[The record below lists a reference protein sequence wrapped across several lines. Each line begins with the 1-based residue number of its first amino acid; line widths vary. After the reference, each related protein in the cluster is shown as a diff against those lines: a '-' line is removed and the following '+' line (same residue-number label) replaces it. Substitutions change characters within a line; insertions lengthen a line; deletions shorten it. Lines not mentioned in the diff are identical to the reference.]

1 MADNTQLTAQARDR
15 AGKGVARA
23 LRREGRVPAVVYG
36 DKKSP
41 DLISL
46 SHNEVTKLWNRG
58 TFMSSLLDLEID
70 GKTQRVIP
78 RDVQLDPVK
87 DFVTHVD
94 FLRLGKG
101 ATIAV
106 EVPVNFVNDEES
118 PGIKRG
124 GILNIVRHEVELNC
138 PAESIP
144 ESIEVDLTGTD
155 IGDSIHISAITL
167 PDGVTPAI
175 TDRDFTVATIAAP
188 AALVSDEQAAEEG
201 EEGEDGDAAAEGEG
215 GEGGE
220 NSEG

>member
-1 MADNTQLTAQARDR
+1 MADNSQLTAQARDR

-23 LRREGRVPAVVYG
+23 LRREGRVPAVIYG

-41 DLISL
+41 DLVSL
-46 SHNEVTKLWNRG
+46 AYNEVNRLWNKG
-58 TFMSSLLDLEID
+58 SFMSALLDLEVD
-70 GKTQRVIP
+70 GKVQRVIP

-87 DFVTHVD
+87 DFVIHVD

-101 ATIAV
+101 AKIAV
-106 EVPVNFVNDEES
+106 EVPVNFTNEEES

-124 GILNIVRHEVELNC
+124 GILNIVRHDVELNC

-155 IGDSIHISAITL
+155 IGDSIHISAVKL

-175 TDRDFTVATIAAP
+175 TDRDFTIATVAAP
-188 AALVSDEQAAEEG
+188 AALVSEDNAEEEG
-201 EEGEDGDAAAEGEG
+201 EGEEDATATEGEGEG
-215 GEGGE
+215 GGE
-220 NSEG
+220 SES

>member
-1 MADNTQLTAQARDR
+1 MAENTQLTAQARDR

-58 TFMSSLLDLEID
+58 TFMSSLLDLEVD

-101 ATIAV
+101 AKIAV

-124 GILNIVRHEVELNC
+124 GILNVVRHEVELNC

-175 TDRDFTVATIAAP
+175 TDRDFTIATIAAP
-188 AALVSDEQAAEEG
+188 AALVSEEQEAEEGEG
-201 EEGEDGDAAAEGEG
+201 EEGEETAAEGEG
-215 GEGGE
+215 EGNGD
-220 NSEG
+220 SEG

>member
-46 SHNEVTKLWNRG
+46 SHNEVTKLWNKG
-58 TFMSSLLDLEID
+58 SFMSSLLDLEVD

-101 ATIAV
+101 AKIAV

-124 GILNIVRHEVELNC
+124 GILNVVRYEVELNC

-167 PDGVTPAI
+167 PDGVTPVI

-188 AALVSDEQAAEEG
+188 AALVSEEQEAEEGEG
-201 EEGEDGDAAAEGEG
+201 EEGEAAAEGE

>member
-58 TFMSSLLDLEID
+58 TFMSSLLDLEVD

-101 ATIAV
+101 AKIAV
-106 EVPVNFVNDEES
+106 EVHVNFVNDEES

-155 IGDSIHISAITL
+155 IGDSIHISAIKL

-188 AALVSDEQAAEEG
+188 AALVSEDNAVEEGEG
-201 EEGEDGDAAAEGEG
+201 EEGEAAAEGEG
-215 GEGGE
+215 EGSGD
-220 NSEG
+220 SEG

>member
-58 TFMSSLLDLEID
+58 TFMSSLLDLEVD

-101 ATIAV
+101 AKIAV

-124 GILNIVRHEVELNC
+124 GILNVVRHEVELNC

-167 PDGVTPAI
+167 PNGVTPAI

-188 AALVSDEQAAEEG
+188 AALVSEEQEAEEGEG
-201 EEGEDGDAAAEGEG
+201 EEGEAPAEGEG
-215 GEGGE
+215 EGSGD
-220 NSEG
+220 SEG

>member
-58 TFMSSLLDLEID
+58 TFMSSLLDLEVD

>member
-1 MADNTQLTAQARDR
+1 MADNSQLTAQARDR

-46 SHNEVTKLWNRG
+46 AYNEVNRLWNKG
-58 TFMSSLLDLEID
+58 SFMSALLDLEVD
-70 GKTQRVIP
+70 GKVQRVIP

-101 ATIAV
+101 AKIAV
-106 EVPVNFVNDEES
+106 EVPVNFINEEES

-144 ESIEVDLTGTD
+144 ESIEIDLTGTD
-155 IGDSIHISAITL
+155 IGDSIHISAVKL
-167 PDGVTPAI
+167 PDGVTPSI
-175 TDRDFTVATIAAP
+175 TDRDFTIATVAAP
-188 AALVSDEQAAEEG
+188 AALVSEDNAAEEG
-201 EEGEDGDAAAEGEG
+201 EGEEGEEAAAAEGEG
-215 GEGGE
+215 EGGGD
-220 NSEG
+220 SEG

>member
-1 MADNTQLTAQARDR
+1 MADNSQLTAQARDR

-46 SHNEVTKLWNRG
+46 AYNEVNHLWNKG
-58 TFMSSLLDLEID
+58 SFTSSLLDLEVD
-70 GKTQRVIP
+70 GKVQRVIP

-106 EVPVNFVNDEES
+106 EVTVNFINEEES

-124 GILNIVRHEVELNC
+124 GILNVVRHEVELNC

-144 ESIEVDLTGTD
+144 ESIEIDLTGTD
-155 IGDSIHISAITL
+155 IGDSIHISAVKL
-167 PDGVTPAI
+167 PDGVTPSI
-175 TDRDFTVATIAAP
+175 TDRDFTIATVAAP
-188 AALVSDEQAAEEG
+188 AALVSEDNAAEEG
-201 EEGEDGDAAAEGEG
+201 EGEEGEEAAAAEGEG
-215 GEGGE
+215 EGGGD
-220 NSEG
+220 SEG

>member
-1 MADNTQLTAQARDR
+1 MADNSQLTAQARDR

-46 SHNEVTKLWNRG
+46 AYNEVNRLWNKG
-58 TFMSSLLDLEID
+58 SFMSALLDLEVD
-70 GKTQRVIP
+70 GKVQRVIP

-106 EVPVNFVNDEES
+106 EVTVNFINEEES

-124 GILNIVRHEVELNC
+124 GILNVVRHEVELNC

-144 ESIEVDLTGTD
+144 ESIEIDLTGTD
-155 IGDSIHISAITL
+155 IGDSIHISAVKL
-167 PDGVTPAI
+167 PDGVTPSI
-175 TDRDFTVATIAAP
+175 TDRDFTIATVAAP
-188 AALVSDEQAAEEG
+188 AALVSEDNAAEEGEG
-201 EEGEDGDAAAEGEG
+201 EEGEDAPAAEGEG
-215 GEGGE
+215 EEGGD
-220 NSEG
+220 SEG

>member
-58 TFMSSLLDLEID
+58 TFMSSLLDLEVD

-101 ATIAV
+101 AKIAV

-124 GILNIVRHEVELNC
+124 GILNVVRHEVELNC

-188 AALVSDEQAAEEG
+188 AALVSEENEAEEGEG
-201 EEGEDGDAAAEGEG
+201 EEGEAAAEGE

>member
-1 MADNTQLTAQARDR
+1 MADNSQLTAQARDR

-46 SHNEVTKLWNRG
+46 AYNEVNRLWNKG
-58 TFMSSLLDLEID
+58 SFMSALLDLEID
-70 GKTQRVIP
+70 GKVQRVIP

-106 EVPVNFVNDEES
+106 DVPVHFTNEEES

-155 IGDSIHISAITL
+155 IGDSIHISAVKL
-167 PDGVTPAI
+167 PAGVTPAI
-175 TDRDFTVATIAAP
+175 TDRDFTIATVAAP
-188 AALVSDEQAAEEG
+188 AALVSEDNAAEEG
-201 EEGEDGDAAAEGEG
+201 ESEGEEAPAAEGAAG
-215 GEGGE
+215 GE
-220 NSEG
+220 SEG

>member
-23 LRREGRVPAVVYG
+23 LRSEGRVPAVVYG
-36 DKKSP
+36 

-58 TFMSSLLDLEID
+58 TFMSSLLDLEVD

>member
-41 DLISL
+41 NLISL

-58 TFMSSLLDLEID
+58 TFMSSLLDLEVD

-101 ATIAV
+101 AKIAV

-138 PAESIP
+138 PAVSIP

-188 AALVSDEQAAEEG
+188 AALVSDEQAAAEG

-215 GEGGE
+215 EGGE

>member
-1 MADNTQLTAQARDR
+1 MAENTQLTAQARDR

-58 TFMSSLLDLEID
+58 SFMSALLDLEVD

-101 ATIAV
+101 AKIAV
-106 EVPVNFVNDEES
+106 EVSVNFLNDEES

-124 GILNIVRHEVELNC
+124 GILNVVRYEVELNC

-144 ESIEVDLTGTD
+144 ESIDVDLTGTD

-167 PDGVTPAI
+167 PEGVTPVI

-188 AALVSDEQAAEEG
+188 AALVSEEQEAEEGEG
-201 EEGEDGDAAAEGEG
+201 EEGEATATEGEG
-215 GEGGE
+215 EDNGD
-220 NSEG
+220 SEG

>member
-1 MADNTQLTAQARDR
+1 MADNSQLTAQARDR

-41 DLISL
+41 DLVSL
-46 SHNEVTKLWNRG
+46 AYNEVNRLWNKG
-58 TFMSSLLDLEID
+58 SFMSALLDLEVD
-70 GKTQRVIP
+70 GKVQRVIP

-87 DFVTHVD
+87 DFVIHVD

-101 ATIAV
+101 AKIAV
-106 EVPVNFVNDEES
+106 EVPVNFTNEEES

-124 GILNIVRHEVELNC
+124 GILNIVRHDVELNC

-155 IGDSIHISAITL
+155 IGDSIHISAVKL

-175 TDRDFTVATIAAP
+175 TDRDFTIATVAAP
-188 AALVSDEQAAEEG
+188 AALVSEDNAEEEG
-201 EEGEDGDAAAEGEG
+201 EGEEDATATEGEGEG
-215 GEGGE
+215 GGE
-220 NSEG
+220 SES

>member
-46 SHNEVTKLWNRG
+46 SHNEVTKLWNKG
-58 TFMSSLLDLEID
+58 SFMSSLLDLEVD

-101 ATIAV
+101 AKIAV

-124 GILNIVRHEVELNC
+124 GILNVVRYDVELNC

-155 IGDSIHISAITL
+155 IGDSIHISAIKL

-188 AALVSDEQAAEEG
+188 AALVSEEQEAEEGEG
-201 EEGEDGDAAAEGEG
+201 EEGEATAAEGE

>member
-1 MADNTQLTAQARDR
+1 MAENTKLTAQARDR

-46 SHNEVTKLWNRG
+46 GYNEVMQLWNKG
-58 TFMSSLLDLEID
+58 SFMSNLVDLDID
-70 GKTQRVIP
+70 GKSQRVLP
-78 RDVQLDPVK
+78 RDVQLDPVR
-87 DFVTHVD
+87 DFVIHVD

-106 EVPVNFVNDEES
+106 EVPVHFTNEEES

-124 GILNIVRHEVELNC
+124 GVLNIVRHDVELNC

-144 ESIEVDLTGTD
+144 SSIEIDLTGTD
-155 IGDSIHISAITL
+155 IGDSIHISSVKL
-167 PDGVTPAI
+167 PAGVTPTI
-175 TDRDFTVATIAAP
+175 TDRDFTIATLAAP
-188 AALVSDEQAAEEG
+188 AALVSDEAAAGEGEEEG
-201 EEGEDGDAAAEGEG
+201 EEAATEETTEGDGD
-215 GEGGE
+215 
-220 NSEG
+220 N